1 MEFNSPWMEFDSS
14 FPGRPVLPSPPS
26 LSRVS
31 RELCRADRELSRA
44 ENEGWRCDDWGVV
57 SSEEVLGKEMMGGNL
72 TSSKYRVILP

>member
-1 MEFNSPWMEFDSS
+1 MEFNSPWMEFNSS

-31 RELCRADRELSRA
+31 RELSRAD
-44 ENEGWRCDDWGVV
+44 NEGWRCDDWGVV